1 MILFTDLSLG
11 ESLLYFVIPMFLLS
25 FVMIACLGI
34 YSTIFRNI
42 LPSKIHNFFLVPV
55 ALLGFYIWASP
66 MNMGFY
72 NYFRSFFLE
81 LYKLT

>member
-11 ESLLYFVIPMFLLS
+11 ESLLYFVLPMFLLS

-34 YSTIFRNI
+34 YSSIFRNI
-42 LPSKIHNFFLVPV
+42 LPSKIHNFFLGPV
-55 ALLGFYIWASP
+55 ALLGFYIWAIP

-72 NYFRSFFLE
+72 EFFRSIL
-81 LYKLT
+81 